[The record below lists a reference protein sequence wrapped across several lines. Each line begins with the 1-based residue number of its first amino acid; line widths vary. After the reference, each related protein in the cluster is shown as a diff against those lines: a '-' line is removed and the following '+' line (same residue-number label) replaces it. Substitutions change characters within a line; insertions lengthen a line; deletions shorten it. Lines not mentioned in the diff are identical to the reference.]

1 VLILTRKINQ
11 SIMIGDQI
19 EIVVVEVR
27 GDQVKLGIK
36 APKNISVHRSEV
48 YKEIQEQNKKA
59 SKTLKLESIKQ
70 IENLFN
76 KKNL

>member
-59 SKTLKLESIKQ
+59 SKTLKLENIKQ

>member
-1 VLILTRKINQ
+1 MLILTRKINQ

-59 SKTLKLESIKQ
+59 SKTLKLENIKQ

>member
-1 VLILTRKINQ
+1 
-11 SIMIGDQI
+11 MIGDQI
-19 EIVVVEVR
+19 EIVVVEIR

-59 SKTLKLESIKQ
+59 SKSLKLENIKQ
-70 IENLFN
+70 IENLFH
-76 KKNL
+76 KKNQ